1 VARREARYRR
11 GNGGTERSE
20 PTHSPPPC
28 PYWGKGVRPKRGA
41 KGIVN
46 IAYNYLNLPDE
57 ISFGGGKKLTFV
69 YDAMGRKLS
78 KRVYDGTSVEERSYF
93 GGIEYRNGQ
102 LERVA
107 TSAGSV
113 TKQQTASVAFRYEY
127 VLSDHLGNTR
137 AVISDLDDNGLLSVG
152 SEVIQV
158 NHYYPYGL
166 NMQGPWNGSAGSYK
180 YQYNG
185 KELTDALN
193 LNWNDYGARYY
204 DAARI
209 QWTGVDPLAE
219 KYMAYGGYHYVMNN
233 PVKFIDL
240 EGRDNIIYLVALGG
254 VDRTLKN
261 HGTSLQS
268 LVGEMNA
275 FFSGAGVETR
285 YVLVDPAQIKT
296 LAKIDDNDYVQLLGN
311 SKKDVLSFRNANQE
325 LNYIDDKNITEDLSD
340 GDNSINPEI
349 AEGLGNYSVIR
360 MDHVTKVAKILGTS
374 NDYLHTLSLVSLHAF
389 GHNVAGGSHTSEL
402 LRLELAGI
410 RDKINITNEMKKYN
424 PYIYNTQ
431 ITINDVF
438 CNEFN
443 AGFIKEMR
451 DENTGRGSVD
461 NRAKYFMYYENLTGT
476 PASKEN

>member
-1 VARREARYRR
+1 VARCEARYRR

-28 PYWGKGVRPKRGA
+28 PNRGKGVRPKRGA

-46 IAYNYLNLPDE
+46 IGYNYLNLPDE

-78 KRVYDGTSVEERSYF
+78 KRVYDGTSVEDRSYF

-113 TKQQTASVAFRYEY
+113 TKQQTVSVAFRYEY
-127 VLSDHLGNTR
+127 VLGDHLGNTR

-204 DAARI
+204 DASMDFFPSIDRF
-209 QWTGVDPLAE
+209 AE
-219 KYMAYGGYHYVMNN
+219 KFPYQSPYAFAGNN
-233 PVKFIDL
+233 PVKFIDINGDSIDIYNPQGQYIRTDDDGKKGFSAML
-240 EGRDNIIYLVALGG
+240 YQSSSTDDCGNISYCDGLSFTYNDPSEDRISVLRDGY
-254 VDRTLKN
+254 K
-261 HGTSLQS
+261 
-268 LVGEMNA
+268 
-275 FFSGAGVETR
+275 
-285 YVLVDPAQIKT
+285 
-296 LAKIDDNDYVQLLGN
+296 VQLTSVKDIQNMVLDGVKGSEYPYRHAYNEGQAGGN
-311 SKKDVLSFRNANQE
+311 LDFFVQNPDEIPAN
-325 LNYIDDKNITEDLSD
+325 
-340 GDNSINPEI
+340 
-349 AEGLGNYSVIR
+349 
-360 MDHVTKVAKILGTS
+360 
-374 NDYLHTLSLVSLHAF
+374 TLSIIKDRNGNAVSYNPKDYGNFMF
-389 GHNVAGGSHTSEL
+389 GLSMRFLGISLSEAKLGAHLNNIVNGRRDGSEKWQLLDSGGDQ
-402 LRLELAGI
+402 RA
-410 RDKINITNEMKKYN
+410 ITNGY
-424 PYIYNTQ
+424 YF
-431 ITINDVF
+431 TIRPQ
-438 CNEFN
+438 NET
-443 AGFIKEMR
+443 K
-451 DENTGRGSVD
+451 
-461 NRAKYFMYYENLTGT
+461 
-476 PASKEN
+476 

>member
-1 VARREARYRR
+1 
-11 GNGGTERSE
+11 
-20 PTHSPPPC
+20 
-28 PYWGKGVRPKRGA
+28 
-41 KGIVN
+41 
-46 IAYNYLNLPDE
+46 LPDE

-127 VLSDHLGNTR
+127 VLSDHLGNMR

-209 QWTGVDPLAE
+209 QWTGVDPLSE

-233 PVKFIDL
+233 PVRLIDPNGMNAVYVDGVQVYGAEEKYWNRVVAGVMGNPNGMVVEGWGGDVSYFPLSNDLVYFPPDNHSVLSDCCGGLFDKYQKLESSERKYVFSLPPWHQAHITEISMWAQEISNLIVPMTEMYSDGTTSGDINNAYRHFIWQAVITKELDANMAF
-240 EGRDNIIYLVALGG
+240 GLGWAHEQ
-254 VDRTLKN
+254 DRTIVDVNDTKADFYNNQVARQWMLEHPNFKTREQIARA
-261 HGTSLQS
+261 GIDMLASGQLQQVVRT
-268 LVGEMNA
+268 VGEE
-275 FFSGAGVETR
+275 ETGLASSCLTAEQYNIYFQR
-285 YVLVDPAQIKT
+285 VL
-296 LAKIDDNDYVQLLGN
+296 
-311 SKKDVLSFRNANQE
+311 
-325 LNYIDDKNITEDLSD
+325 
-340 GDNSINPEI
+340 
-349 AEGLGNYSVIR
+349 
-360 MDHVTKVAKILGTS
+360 
-374 NDYLHTLSLVSLHAF
+374 
-389 GHNVAGGSHTSEL
+389 
-402 LRLELAGI
+402 
-410 RDKINITNEMKKYN
+410 
-424 PYIYNTQ
+424 
-431 ITINDVF
+431 
-438 CNEFN
+438 
-443 AGFIKEMR
+443 
-451 DENTGRGSVD
+451 
-461 NRAKYFMYYENLTGT
+461 NL
-476 PASKEN
+476 KR